1 MAERSGIHSNPNQST
16 RRDLLAATFP
26 ALLVRGRFTTATFDN
41 RTQLYYSC
49 VIKPGPHGAG
59 GAKLPQTA
67 RNVQSRRSGASR
79 TRKRHFTFN
88 DSTKEEPRGET
99 PMRKIILLFC
109 AAACLAPA
117 IFAQTL
123 SQADRE
129 KGIKYLEQTRDAIVA
144 DTRNLTPAQWNFKPA
159 PDKWSVALTLE
170 HITLAED
177 SLYQLVTNKVMNS
190 PAGAPDR
197 DIAKT
202 DAMVLG
208 MVPDRSTKRQAPAD
222 LVPTGRWTPAETV
235 DHFLQSRA
243 RTIEFL
249 RATPDLRQH
258 VMDSPLGPLDAYQWL
273 LFIAAHSERHTK
285 QILEVEASP
294 DFPKN

>member
-1 MAERSGIHSNPNQST
+1 MRKTILLLCAAV
-16 RRDLLAATFP
+16 LLAPT
-26 ALLVRGRFTTATFDN
+26 
-41 RTQLYYSC
+41 
-49 VIKPGPHGAG
+49 
-59 GAKLPQTA
+59 
-67 RNVQSRRSGASR
+67 
-79 TRKRHFTFN
+79 
-88 DSTKEEPRGET
+88 
-99 PMRKIILLFC
+99 
-109 AAACLAPA
+109 

-123 SQADRE
+123 SQSDRE

-144 DTRNLTPAQWNFKPA
+144 DTKNLTAAQWNFKAA

-170 HITLAED
+170 HIALAEGN
-177 SLYQLVTNKVMNS
+177 LYQLVTDKVMKS

-197 DIAKT
+197 DMAKM
-202 DAMVLG
+202 DAQVLA
-208 MVPDRSTKRQAPAD
+208 MVPDRSTKRQAPPD
-222 LVPTGRWTPAETV
+222 LVPTGRWAPAETL

-249 RATPDLRQH
+249 RTTPDLRQH
-258 VMDSPLGPLDAYQWL
+258 VMDSPLGPLDAYEWL